1 MYTEDLYKERFVR
14 EYNELKEQFAKLNE
28 TLTSDLPFAPACP
41 LDLLQKQ
48 LLVMNDY
55 LHILE
60 KRAKIEGIQLK

>member
-1 MYTEDLYKERFVR
+1 MYTEDLYKERFVK
-14 EYNELKEQFAKLNE
+14 EYNELKEQFTKLDKA
-28 TLTSDLPFAPACP
+28 LTQDFPFAPACP

-60 KRAKIEGIQLK
+60 KRAKIEGVQLK